1 MRTIVN
7 RDLALIAQ
15 FALTLLLTYNAWRN
29 TLCVMIKSF
38 TCKNTQAVFEGN
50 SPRRFRAIQG
60 VAERKLTQLDAAA
73 TLNFLR
79 APPGNRLEALKG
91 DRKGQHSIRVND
103 QWRICFRFKNGDV
116 FDVEIVDYH

>member
-38 TCKNTQAVFEGN
+38 TCKDTQALFEGN